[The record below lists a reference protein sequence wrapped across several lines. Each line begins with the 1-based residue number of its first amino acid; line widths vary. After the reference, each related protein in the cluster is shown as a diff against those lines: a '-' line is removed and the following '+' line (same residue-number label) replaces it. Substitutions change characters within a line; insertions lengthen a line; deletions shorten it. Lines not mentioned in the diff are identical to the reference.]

1 MARRGKQILSAVCAL
16 ALLCALVLPAAR
28 ADTPTIYLMAE
39 NDRMLTL
46 PLDAMPA
53 WVGGVLYVPYLAFD
67 RTVTGVNLGVSYGQE
82 HTESTYTFT
91 LYSLRGTLVFDL
103 NAGTCVDQLN
113 GTSLDMRAVQRNGR
127 VFLPLAG
134 VCSFFGLNYT
144 YTPTQY
150 GTLIRITNGQEWLST
165 QDFVSTASGDA
176 MRTRYYEY
184 LRQLEGDSQET
195 TEPQQTPTDTTGEE
209 AEQEG
214 LPVYL
219 VVQCTGAGGLESILD
234 SLGDRDARALF
245 LFRGSALADSADQ
258 LRRLVGTGHAVGLS
272 VSGASLETAR
282 AELEEGT
289 ALLEELAHL
298 RPHTVYLE
306 DAAAGVADA
315 LEAEGWV
322 CWQESLD
329 AVPLDGEQSAASYS
343 YGVLRQLGRAAL
355 NSAYVTLDDSR
366 QTADVL
372 PALLRQLNYRE
383 YVVSTP
389 METKL

>member
-1 MARRGKQILSAVCAL
+1 MGWKKRLL
-16 ALLCALVLPAAR
+16 ALLCAAVLVLGPGLVSTAK
-28 ADTPTIYLMAE
+28 ADTVEIYLMAE
-39 NDRMLTL
+39 NDQMLTL
-46 PLDAMPA
+46 PLEAMPT
-53 WVGGVLYVPYLAFD
+53 WIGGSLYVPYIAFD
-67 RTVTGVNLGVSYGQE
+67 WTATGVNLGVSYGQIQGD
-82 HTESTYTFT
+82 SGNSFM
-91 LYSLRGTLVFDL
+91 LYSLSGTLTFDL
-103 NAGTCVDQLN
+103 NAGTCVDRSGQQLE
-113 GTSLDMRAVQRNGR
+113 MRAVSRNGWIF
-127 VFLPLAG
+127 VPLAS
-134 VCSFFGLNYT
+134 VCSYFGLRYS
-144 YTPTQY
+144 YTPTNY

-195 TEPQQTPTDTTGEE
+195 STPQTPGESTGGET
-209 AEQEG
+209 EQEG

-219 VVQCTGAGGLESILD
+219 AVQCTGAGGLESILD
-234 SLGDRDARALF
+234 SLGDRGARALF
-245 LFRGSALADSADQ
+245 LFRGEALADSADQ

-322 CWQESLD
+322 CWTANID
-329 AVPLDGEQSAASYS
+329 ARDDGRSASTQATALLQNLEGRRSTAR
-343 YGVLRQLGRAAL
+343 VL
-355 NSAYVTLDDSR
+355 LDDS
-366 QTADVL
+366 TACASMLERAL
-372 PALLRQLNYRE
+372 PRMSRSDYQFRLAL
-383 YVVSTP
+383 
-389 METKL
+389 ETRI

>member
-16 ALLCALVLPAAR
+16 ALLCALVLPRGQGGHAHHLPDGGERPDAHAPPWTPCPPGWAGCSMCPIWHSTGRSPGSTWGCPTGRSTPR
-28 ADTPTIYLMAE
+28 ALTP
-39 NDRMLTL
+39 
-46 PLDAMPA
+46 
-53 WVGGVLYVPYLAFD
+53 
-67 RTVTGVNLGVSYGQE
+67 
-82 HTESTYTFT
+82 FT

-195 TEPQQTPTDTTGEE
+195 STPQTPGESTGGET
-209 AEQEG
+209 EQEG

-219 VVQCTGAGGLESILD
+219 AVQCTGAGGLESILD
-234 SLGDRDARALF
+234 SLGDRGARAPVPLPGGGPGR
-245 LFRGSALADSADQ
+245 FRRPAAAAGGHRPRRGPVGV
-258 LRRLVGTGHAVGLS
+258 RRLPGDGPG
-272 VSGASLETAR
+272 R
-282 AELEEGT
+282 AGGGVPPCWRSWPTCGPTPSIWRTPPPAWPTPWRRRAGCAGRPMWTPIDIRTT
-289 ALLEELAHL
+289 ALLQN
-298 RPHTVYLE
+298 LE
-306 DAAAGVADA
+306 GRRSTAR
-315 LEAEGWV
+315 
-322 CWQESLD
+322 
-329 AVPLDGEQSAASYS
+329 
-343 YGVLRQLGRAAL
+343 VL
-355 NSAYVTLDDSR
+355 LDDS
-366 QTADVL
+366 TACASMLERAL
-372 PALLRQLNYRE
+372 PRMSRSDYQFRLAL
-383 YVVSTP
+383 
-389 METKL
+389 ETRI

>member
-1 MARRGKQILSAVCAL
+1 M
-16 ALLCALVLPAAR
+16 
-28 ADTPTIYLMAE
+28 
-39 NDRMLTL
+39 
-46 PLDAMPA
+46 
-53 WVGGVLYVPYLAFD
+53 
-67 RTVTGVNLGVSYGQE
+67 
-82 HTESTYTFT
+82 
-91 LYSLRGTLVFDL
+91 
-103 NAGTCVDQLN
+103 
-113 GTSLDMRAVQRNGR
+113 
-127 VFLPLAG
+127 
-134 VCSFFGLNYT
+134 CSFFGLNYT

-219 VVQCTGAGGLESILD
+219 AVQCTGAGGLESILD

-322 CWQESLD
+322 CWTANVD
-329 AVPLDGEQSAASYS
+329 ARDDGRSASTQATALLQNLEGRRSTAR
-343 YGVLRQLGRAAL
+343 VL
-355 NSAYVTLDDSR
+355 LDDS
-366 QTADVL
+366 TAAASMLERAL
-372 PALLRQLNYRE
+372 PRMSRSDYQFRLAL
-383 YVVSTP
+383 
-389 METKL
+389 ETRI

>member
-144 YTPTQY
+144 
-150 GTLIRITNGQEWLST
+150 
-165 QDFVSTASGDA
+165 
-176 MRTRYYEY
+176 
-184 LRQLEGDSQET
+184 
-195 TEPQQTPTDTTGEE
+195 
-209 AEQEG
+209 
-214 LPVYL
+214 
-219 VVQCTGAGGLESILD
+219 
-234 SLGDRDARALF
+234 
-245 LFRGSALADSADQ
+245 
-258 LRRLVGTGHAVGLS
+258 
-272 VSGASLETAR
+272 
-282 AELEEGT
+282 
-289 ALLEELAHL
+289 
-298 RPHTVYLE
+298 
-306 DAAAGVADA
+306 
-315 LEAEGWV
+315 
-322 CWQESLD
+322 
-329 AVPLDGEQSAASYS
+329 
-343 YGVLRQLGRAAL
+343 
-355 NSAYVTLDDSR
+355 
-366 QTADVL
+366 
-372 PALLRQLNYRE
+372 
-383 YVVSTP
+383 
-389 METKL
+389 

>member
-195 TEPQQTPTDTTGEE
+195 STPQTPGESTGGET
-209 AEQEG
+209 EQEG

-219 VVQCTGAGGLESILD
+219 AVQCTGAGGLESILD
-234 SLGDRDARALF
+234 SLDDRGARALF
-245 LFRGSALADSADQ
+245 LFRGRPWPIPPTSCGGWWAPATPWACRCPAPPW
-258 LRRLVGTGHAVGLS
+258 RRPGRSWRRVPPCWRSWPTCGPTPSIWRTPPPAWPTPWRRRAGCAGRPMWTPGTTGAAPAPRPPPCSRTWRGGAAPPGCCWTTAPRVRPCWSGLCP
-272 VSGASLETAR
+272 G
-282 AELEEGT
+282 
-289 ALLEELAHL
+289 
-298 RPHTVYLE
+298 
-306 DAAAGVADA
+306 
-315 LEAEGWV
+315 
-322 CWQESLD
+322 
-329 AVPLDGEQSAASYS
+329 
-343 YGVLRQLGRAAL
+343 
-355 NSAYVTLDDSR
+355 
-366 QTADVL
+366 
-372 PALLRQLNYRE
+372 
-383 YVVSTP
+383 
-389 METKL
+389 

>member
-195 TEPQQTPTDTTGEE
+195 STPQTPGESTGGET
-209 AEQEG
+209 EQEG

-219 VVQCTGAGGLESILD
+219 AVRCTGAGGLESILD
-234 SLGDRDARALF
+234 SLGDRGARALF
-245 LFRGSALADSADQ
+245 LFQGSALADSADQ

-298 RPHTVYLE
+298 GPTPSIWRTPPPAWPTPWRRRAGCAGRPMWTPGTTG
-306 DAAAGVADA
+306 AAPAPRPPPCSRTWRGGAA
-315 LEAEGWV
+315 PPGC
-322 CWQESLD
+322 CW
-329 AVPLDGEQSAASYS
+329 
-343 YGVLRQLGRAAL
+343 
-355 NSAYVTLDDSR
+355 T
-366 QTADVL
+366 TAPRVR
-372 PALLRQLNYRE
+372 PCW
-383 YVVSTP
+383 SGP
-389 METKL
+389 CPG

>member
-219 VVQCTGAGGLESILD
+219 AVQCTGAGGLESILD

-315 LEAEGWV
+315 LEAEDWV
-322 CWQESLD
+322 CWTANVD
-329 AVPLDGEQSAASYS
+329 ARDDGRSASTQATALLQNLEGRRSTAR
-343 YGVLRQLGRAAL
+343 VL
-355 NSAYVTLDDSR
+355 LDDS
-366 QTADVL
+366 TACASMLERAL
-372 PALLRQLNYRE
+372 PRMSRSDYQFRLAL
-383 YVVSTP
+383 
-389 METKL
+389 ETRI

>member
-195 TEPQQTPTDTTGEE
+195 STPQTPGRAPGGRRSRRACRSIWRFSAPAPGGWRASWT
-209 AEQEG
+209 AWM
-214 LPVYL
+214 
-219 VVQCTGAGGLESILD
+219 TGA
-234 SLGDRDARALF
+234 
-245 LFRGSALADSADQ
+245 RGPCSSSGEALADSADQ

-322 CWQESLD
+322 CWTANVD
-329 AVPLDGEQSAASYS
+329 ARDDGRSASTQATALLQNLEGRRSTAR
-343 YGVLRQLGRAAL
+343 VL
-355 NSAYVTLDDSR
+355 LDDS
-366 QTADVL
+366 TA
-372 PALLRQLNYRE
+372 LRPCW
-383 YVVSTP
+383 SGP
-389 METKL
+389 CPG

>member
-1 MARRGKQILSAVCAL
+1 MAVTKIWPVRDSLQRVLDYAANPQKTAL
-16 ALLCALVLPAAR
+16 AGDGLAR
-28 ADTPTIYLMAE
+28 ALHYAG
-39 NDRMLTL
+39 NDAKTRLAAADMDGEQVLL
-46 PLDAMPA
+46 VSGIHCRAGQA
-53 WVGGVLYVPYLAFD
+53 WA
-67 RTVTGVNLGVSYGQE
+67 
-82 HTESTYTFT
+82 
-91 LYSLRGTLVFDL
+91 
-103 NAGTCVDQLN
+103 
-113 GTSLDMRAVQRNGR
+113 DMRAVQRNGR

-195 TEPQQTPTDTTGEE
+195 STPQTPGESTGGET
-209 AEQEG
+209 EQEG

-219 VVQCTGAGGLESILD
+219 AVQCIGAGGLESILD
-234 SLGDRDARALF
+234 SLDDRGARALF
-245 LFRGSALADSADQ
+245 LFRGEALADSADQ

-322 CWQESLD
+322 CWTANVD
-329 AVPLDGEQSAASYS
+329 ARDDGRSASTQATALLQNLEGRRSTAR
-343 YGVLRQLGRAAL
+343 VL
-355 NSAYVTLDDSR
+355 LDDS
-366 QTADVL
+366 TACASMLERAL
-372 PALLRQLNYRE
+372 PRMSRSDYQFRLAL
-383 YVVSTP
+383 
-389 METKL
+389 ETRI